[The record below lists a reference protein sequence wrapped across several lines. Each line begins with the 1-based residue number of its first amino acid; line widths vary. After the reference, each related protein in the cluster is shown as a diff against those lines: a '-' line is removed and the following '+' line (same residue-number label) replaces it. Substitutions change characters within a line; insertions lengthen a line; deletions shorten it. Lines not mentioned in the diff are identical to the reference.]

1 MAESGF
7 TGTSVENEKT
17 ESDPADGI
25 SEMIFSV
32 SPTVKFVL
40 AGYAAAV
47 IAAFALVVILTIFI
61 PGLAPAI
68 GAVAGVLII
77 LIPAYFH
84 LKRKLVRYTLTD
96 STIEIDRGLIS
107 RTTQNIPLRRIQ
119 DVTVSAGILQRI
131 LGYGDISID
140 NASEDGGKVVLKSID
155 SPKKYA
161 DLILRQLRRIDR

>member
-1 MAESGF
+1 
-7 TGTSVENEKT
+7 
-17 ESDPADGI
+17 
-25 SEMIFSV
+25 MIFSV

-96 STIEIDRGLIS
+96 STI
-107 RTTQNIPLRRIQ
+107 
-119 DVTVSAGILQRI
+119 
-131 LGYGDISID
+131 
-140 NASEDGGKVVLKSID
+140 
-155 SPKKYA
+155 
-161 DLILRQLRRIDR
+161 